1 MYIDK
6 CRLFAGLTKS
16 QAMRLLEA
24 EGTKRICFKKGEVVL
39 REGEKVNDFCIIESG
54 TLEGVRYLVDGLR
67 DVAAVLTEGDVFGD
81 VLAISGG
88 RRSPVTVIARTE
100 SYVVFIPFDLFFS
113 GIGGEVNAKVLKNL
127 IHSVSDKYFALQ
139 FRINCIACRS
149 LREKIMYYLVTVGG
163 HSKEPFNIPLDR
175 EALADFLCTDRSAL
189 SRELSSLRKDGIIDY
204 YKNTFKLKQNILMC
218 ML

>member
-1 MYIDK
+1 M
-6 CRLFAGLTKS
+6 
-16 QAMRLLEA
+16 
-24 EGTKRICFKKGEVVL
+24 L

-204 YKNTFKLKQNILMC
+204 YKNTFKLKQNILRC

>member
-54 TLEGVRYLVDGLR
+54 TIEGVRYLVDGLR

-88 RRSPVTVIARTE
+88 RR
-100 SYVVFIPFDLFFS
+100 
-113 GIGGEVNAKVLKNL
+113 
-127 IHSVSDKYFALQ
+127 
-139 FRINCIACRS
+139 
-149 LREKIMYYLVTVGG
+149 
-163 HSKEPFNIPLDR
+163 
-175 EALADFLCTDRSAL
+175 
-189 SRELSSLRKDGIIDY
+189 
-204 YKNTFKLKQNILMC
+204 
-218 ML
+218 

>member
-1 MYIDK
+1 M
-6 CRLFAGLTKS
+6 TS
-16 QAMRLLEA
+16 
-24 EGTKRICFKKGEVVL
+24 
-39 REGEKVNDFCIIESG
+39 
-54 TLEGVRYLVDGLR
+54 
-67 DVAAVLTEGDVFGD
+67 
-81 VLAISGG
+81 
-88 RRSPVTVIARTE
+88 
-100 SYVVFIPFDLFFS
+100 FFP
-113 GIGGEVNAKVLKNL
+113 VLKNL

-204 YKNTFKLKQNILMC
+204 YKNTFKLKQNILRC